1 MVQVL
6 HAYCIISA
14 GVRVSC
20 TNQVGQGKRQ
30 PVVCTSGG
38 SSMKENIGSVF
49 GQKQVVVACSF
60 VFFLDSGAQISHL
73 ELSGSLF
80 TDLLAS
86 RPKLTLIHPPPRNE
100 NNHSKTKN
108 WVASCLKTLYCSS
121 DCGRFLLSFP
131 IA

>member
-49 GQKQVVVACSF
+49 GQKQVVVA
-60 VFFLDSGAQISHL
+60 
-73 ELSGSLF
+73 
-80 TDLLAS
+80 
-86 RPKLTLIHPPPRNE
+86 
-100 NNHSKTKN
+100 
-108 WVASCLKTLYCSS
+108 
-121 DCGRFLLSFP
+121 RFLVFWFFS
-131 IA
+131 

>member
-60 VFFLDSGAQISHL
+60 VFLLESGAQISHL
-73 ELSGSLF
+73 ELSGSLI

-86 RPKLTLIHPPPRNE
+86 RPKLTLIPPPPRNE
-100 NNHSKTKN
+100 NNHSKTKK
-108 WVASCLKTLYCSS
+108 WVASCLKALYCSS
-121 DCGRFLLSFP
+121 DYGRFLLSFP